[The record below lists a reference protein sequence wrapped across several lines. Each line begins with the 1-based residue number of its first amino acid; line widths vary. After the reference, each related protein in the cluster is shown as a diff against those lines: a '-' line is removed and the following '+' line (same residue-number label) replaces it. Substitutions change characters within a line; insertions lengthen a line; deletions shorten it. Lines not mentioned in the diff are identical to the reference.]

1 MNTNKIVVF
10 WFRRDL
16 RLDDNLGLY
25 YALQWDFPVL
35 PIFIFD
41 TDILERLEDKKDRR
55 VDYIHQSLTAIHSEL
70 KKHSSNLHTYSG
82 KPIEIFKSL
91 LEEYDIQ
98 KVICNRDYEPEAI
111 QRDTEIYNFFK
122 VQDIP
127 FKAYKD
133 QVIFDKKDILKKDGT
148 PYTVYTP
155 YSKQW
160 REKLQPKDYQ
170 LVKPNYSNLLQEAP
184 TNIHSL
190 EDIGFEKTDMIFKTP
205 ELDGSIIDTYDKLR
219 DFPAQKGTTKL
230 GIALRFGTI
239 SVRKCVAFAL
249 EHNQTWL
256 SELIWREFFMQILY
270 HFPKVVRQSF
280 KHKYDHIQWRNNEV
294 EFERWCEGKT
304 GYPIVDAGMRQL
316 NETGYMHNRV
326 RMVVASFLCKHLL
339 IDWRWGEAYFA
350 HKLNDYDLSANN
362 GNWQWAAGSG
372 CDAAPYFR
380 VFNPQLQTEKF
391 DRDLKYIR
399 KWVLELDTPL
409 YPQPMVEH
417 RFARERALQVYGLAL
432 K

>member
-1 MNTNKIVVF
+1 MKTNKIVVF

-111 QRDTEIYNFFK
+111 ERVTEIYNFFK

-133 QVIFDKKDILKKDGT
+133 QVIFDKNDILKKDGT

-190 EDIGFEKTDMIFKTP
+190 EDIGFEKTDMIF
-205 ELDGSIIDTYDKLR
+205 
-219 DFPAQKGTTKL
+219 
-230 GIALRFGTI
+230 
-239 SVRKCVAFAL
+239 
-249 EHNQTWL
+249 
-256 SELIWREFFMQILY
+256 
-270 HFPKVVRQSF
+270 
-280 KHKYDHIQWRNNEV
+280 
-294 EFERWCEGKT
+294 
-304 GYPIVDAGMRQL
+304 
-316 NETGYMHNRV
+316 
-326 RMVVASFLCKHLL
+326 
-339 IDWRWGEAYFA
+339 
-350 HKLNDYDLSANN
+350 
-362 GNWQWAAGSG
+362 
-372 CDAAPYFR
+372 
-380 VFNPQLQTEKF
+380 
-391 DRDLKYIR
+391 
-399 KWVLELDTPL
+399 
-409 YPQPMVEH
+409 
-417 RFARERALQVYGLAL
+417 
-432 K
+432 